1 MNNQKEEFVKL
12 LTIFKRKINHIPN
25 TVEELN
31 NNVDFTNGRP
41 QEIMIDLEG
50 LIETLDNDFY
60 LFCEEVE
67 KLIEEVIHG

>member
-1 MNNQKEEFVKL
+1 MNKQQEFAKL
-12 LTIFKRKINHIPN
+12 LTEFKRKINNIPD
-25 TVEELN
+25 TVGELN

-41 QEIMIDLEG
+41 QEIMIDLDG

-67 KLIEEVIHG
+67 KLI